1 MPELWVNCAFS
12 KSAITEYS
20 LKYAYLKKIPHIGLV
35 LYAYFPIPLYLIQV
49 RGIFHIICPSAYKPT
64 KEVLSMAEAKTKIGI
79 DTFDLDTLTNKI
91 DVLTE
96 KINTLN
102 HALIGAKENLDLL
115 AQYAS
120 S

>member
-1 MPELWVNCAFS
+1 
-12 KSAITEYS
+12 
-20 LKYAYLKKIPHIGLV
+20 
-35 LYAYFPIPLYLIQV
+35 
-49 RGIFHIICPSAYKPT
+49 
-64 KEVLSMAEAKTKIGI
+64 MAEAKTKIGI
-79 DTFDLDTLTNKI
+79 DTFDLDTLANKI